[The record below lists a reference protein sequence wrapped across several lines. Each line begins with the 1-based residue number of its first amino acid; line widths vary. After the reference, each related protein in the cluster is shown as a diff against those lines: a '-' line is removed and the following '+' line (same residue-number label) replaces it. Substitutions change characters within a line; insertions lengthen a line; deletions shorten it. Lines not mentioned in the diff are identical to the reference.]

1 MKQFYRLLPII
12 VSVGLFGCSNSSN
25 PVVQDSASKGNTAV
39 TENEE
44 TFVSKLPDTAP
55 VVKVAS
61 DTDFAPYDFKDEYG
75 NVTGFDIELM
85 RHIGEDQGFKVVNY
99 SDRWEEVFINLDNK
113 TRDMVVAAVPYS
125 AKRDSKYLLSDPY
138 APLPSTILYIDKS
151 KNITS
156 LADLK
161 DVKIGVLDETVQYDY
176 FSSGEVKVKSVEPYI
191 TIFAAIQAMAQ
202 GEVDAV
208 AEDAGALRYM
218 MKSFPNLEPKYFD
231 YEDIHADSAYK
242 VLVVDKNQ
250 PELLEKVNTGL
261 KNIKADGTY
270 GSLTTKWFG
279 EDLTQA
285 VSEQKKPQSTS

>member
-1 MKQFYRLLPII
+1 MKQLFRVLPI
-12 VSVGLFGCSNSSN
+12 VLSVGLFGCGNN
-25 PVVQDSASKGNTAV
+25 ANTTATTESATPAV
-39 TENEE
+39 PETKEE
-44 TFVSKLPDTAP
+44 FVSNLPDDAP
-55 VVKVAS
+55 IVKVAS

-99 SDRWEEVFINLDNK
+99 SDRWEEVFVNLDNK
-113 TRDMVVAAVPYS
+113 TRDMIAAAVPYNPE
-125 AKRDSKYLLSDPY
+125 RDRKYLLSDPY
-138 APLPSTILYIDKS
+138 APLPSTILYLDKS

-156 LADLK
+156 LDDLS
-161 DVKIGVLDETVQYDY
+161 DLKIGVLDETVQYDY
-176 FSSGEVKVKSVEPYI
+176 FRSDEVSVKSVEPYI

-218 MKSFPNLEPKYFD
+218 MRDFSELEPQYFD

-242 VLVVDKNQ
+242 VLVVDKDQ
-250 PELLEKVNTGL
+250 PELLDKINAGL
-261 KNIKADGTY
+261 KNLKEDGTY
-270 GSLTTKWFG
+270 AELTTKWFG

-285 VSEQKKPQSTS
+285 VLKQTKPQASS